1 MRPQQTNYN
10 PNQYSPNS
18 MKLHLFIFILLAS
31 VACTFAQSHRNTGSY
46 NRIGLQGKI
55 LLTAIDSDNLDIDGS
70 EGFQGGF
77 TTRGRLYNNWGI
89 VYGIDFISANVSV
102 QGAGASQAIDN
113 QIDYNFIGAQLNF
126 LVSYNIIGQNLALDF
141 GPALLVNGK
150 MNLKDDGQADTRIAG
165 FSSLTGNDLE
175 EISKINPFAVIGLTG
190 GFENVRLMVQ
200 YQYGVTNILNGL
212 NKQDLELIDSEA
224 RDFKGTASF
233 ISAGVVFY
241 L

>member
-1 MRPQQTNYN
+1 
-10 PNQYSPNS
+10 
-18 MKLHLFIFILLAS
+18 MKLYIFIFIFIAGTAS
-31 VACTFAQSHRNTGSY
+31 VFAQSHRNTGSY

-55 LLTAIDSDNLDIDGS
+55 MLTSIESSDLEIDGK

-77 TTRGRLYNNWGI
+77 TTRGRVYNNWGI
-89 VYGIDFISANVSV
+89 VYGIDFLSANVSV
-102 QGAGASQAIDN
+102 QGTGAGQAIDN

-126 LVSYNIIGQNLALDF
+126 FLSYNIIGQNLAIDF

-150 MNLKDDGQADTRIAG
+150 MKLKDSGQGDTTIAG
-165 FSSLTGNDLE
+165 FSSLTGSDIE
-175 EISKINPFAVIGLTG
+175 EISKINPFVVIGLTG
-190 GFENVRLMVQ
+190 GFENVRLSVQ

-212 NKQDLELIDSEA
+212 NDQDLELIDPAA
-224 RDFKGTASF
+224 RNFKGTASF